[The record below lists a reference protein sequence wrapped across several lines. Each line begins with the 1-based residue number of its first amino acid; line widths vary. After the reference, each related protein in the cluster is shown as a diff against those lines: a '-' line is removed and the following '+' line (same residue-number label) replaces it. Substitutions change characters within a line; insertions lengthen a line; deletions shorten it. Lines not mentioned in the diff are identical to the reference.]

1 MDRLSNYVLR
11 HVHIC
16 ISRYKWKL
24 LTTWTGYAAL
34 ARSVMITAN
43 KWVSLYAIQV
53 ESHFSSSDE
62 PLVLQTILVCTV
74 KPLLN
79 FESFS
84 RSLKLFFFLCLKHL
98 NSLHRIQ
105 YRLQAKLILLLK
117 FFDIKPY
124 MIGLRQDC
132 IYGRQLKTTCK
143 NKISIVC
150 SKIKYESKII
160 ILTLT
165 RLSKIRL
172 LHHDELV
179 GCNMHSQI

>member
-1 MDRLSNYVLR
+1 M
-11 HVHIC
+11 
-16 ISRYKWKL
+16 
-24 LTTWTGYAAL
+24 
-34 ARSVMITAN
+34 
-43 KWVSLYAIQV
+43 
-53 ESHFSSSDE
+53 SSSDE

-74 KPLLN
+74 KPLLY

-98 NSLHRIQ
+98 NSLHKIQ

-117 FFDIKPY
+117 FFDINPY

-150 SKIKYESKII
+150 SKIKYEIHHSKII
-160 ILTLT
+160 ITQT
-165 RLSKIRL
+165 RLSKISL
-172 LHHDELV
+172 LHRNELV